1 MLNKKILAFILALA
15 IASCST
21 NKKSSDSQTAA
32 PLAKP
37 KEVSVEKK
45 SEDESAAKMFSV
57 SAAEIEK
64 SGTKPV
70 VVYFDTNSSKLN
82 DEATSTLNNQV
93 VLEAKNENTKKVVI
107 EAHCDERGS
116 KVYNKKLSLKRAN
129 AVKQHLVKNGVKG
142 AIIKTVGY
150 GEDKPAA
157 TGHDEASW
165 AKNRRAVTI
174 VIKR

>member
-1 MLNKKILAFILALA
+1 MLNKNIVMLVLALT
-15 IASCST
+15 IASCSA

-37 KEVSVEKK
+37 KEVLVEKK
-45 SEDESAAKMFSV
+45 AEDDSVALMFSV

-70 VVYFDTNSSKLN
+70 VVYFDTNSSKLS
-82 DEATSTLNNQV
+82 DQAASTLNEKV
-93 VLEAKNENTKKVVI
+93 VLEAKNKNTKKVVI

-129 AVKQHLVKNGVKG
+129 TVKNHLVKNGVKG

>member
-1 MLNKKILAFILALA
+1 MLNKNIITLILALA
-15 IASCST
+15 IASCSA
-21 NKKSSDSQTAA
+21 NKKSSDTQNAA

-37 KEVSVEKK
+37 KEISVEKRA
-45 SEDESAAKMFSV
+45 EDEAASRMYSV

-70 VVYFDTNSSKLN
+70 VVYFDTNSAKLS
-82 DEATSTLNNQV
+82 DEATNTLNGKV
-93 VLEAKNENTKKVVI
+93 VAEAKNKNTKKVVI

-116 KVYNKKLSLKRAN
+116 KAYNKKLSLKRAN
-129 AVKQHLVKNGVKG
+129 AVKNHLVKNGVKG

-150 GEDKPAA
+150 GKEKPAVV
-157 TGHDEASW
+157 GHDEASW